1 MADNRWDVWK
11 LTAVGL
17 AAVMVGT
24 LVVALALVMTVAG
37 VRPGWAADDRKV
49 KAATE
54 QVESGAKKIGQ
65 GKIGEGVEQ
74 TAKGI
79 GNTVVEGAKFS
90 GDKLKA
96 AGKAAEPKAQS
107 TWGHVKE
114 GARSFGQS
122 VKTFFSRLF

>member
-1 MADNRWDVWK
+1 MAVVWV
-11 LTAVGL
+11 LPSWAV
-17 AAVMVGT
+17 
-24 LVVALALVMTVAG
+24 
-37 VRPGWAADDRKV
+37 DDRKV
-49 KAATE
+49 KAATG

-90 GDKLKA
+90 GDKLKE
-96 AGKAAEPKAQS
+96 AGKAAEPKAKS

-114 GARSFGQS
+114 GATSFGQS
-122 VKTFFSRLF
+122 VKAFFSHLF